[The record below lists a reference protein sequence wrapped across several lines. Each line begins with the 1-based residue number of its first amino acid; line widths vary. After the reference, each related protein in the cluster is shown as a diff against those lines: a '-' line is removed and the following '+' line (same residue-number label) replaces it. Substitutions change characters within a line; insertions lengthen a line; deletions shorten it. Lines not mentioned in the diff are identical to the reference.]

1 MFLTA
6 LLGPHADVGTPVAFC
21 DTNRTRMAYHQRLRQ
36 QEAPG
41 AAPLPEYGPEDF
53 GTMLTEQRV
62 DAVVV
67 TVIDRLHAR
76 FVCEALDHG
85 CDVICE
91 KPLTIDVEGCRQIT
105 EAVARS
111 SGRLVVTF
119 NYRYSPR
126 NSAVRRLL
134 LDGEIGEVTSVHFEW
149 LLDTV
154 HGADY
159 FRRWHRDKAN
169 SGGLLV
175 HKATHHFDLLN
186 WWLDDLPETVYA
198 QAELRF
204 YGAANAAARGLG
216 PRPRRSSAQAAA
228 GDPFALDLT
237 ASPRLR
243 QLYLE
248 AEQEDGYHR
257 DLDVF
262 SDGITI
268 EDTMAVLARYTR
280 GALLTY
286 SLTAHAPWEGYRVA
300 FNGTAGRLELSVCER
315 ASLAAASAGDV
326 VGWERPAV
334 DPSATD
340 DRSAA
345 DRPGDVPPAD
355 HDEAAP
361 HVPGDTAIR
370 AEGTELVLQRHW
382 EPPRRIDVASAGAHG
397 GGDELLL
404 HDVFRGTAAD
414 PLGRRAGHLDGIRSV
429 LVGIAANRSAETGL
443 PVLLGE
449 LGVPVT
455 APVTAQ
461 EEADR

>member
-1 MFLTA
+1 MSTSTTPSGGTPRRYAFVGLGHRAEMFLTA

-237 ASPRLR
+237 ASPGCASSTSRRSRRTGTTATSTCSRTGSPSRTPWPSSPGTPWRAAHL
-243 QLYLE
+243 L
-248 AEQEDGYHR
+248 AHR
-257 DLDVF
+257 PR
-262 SDGITI
+262 
-268 EDTMAVLARYTR
+268 AVGGL
-280 GALLTY
+280 
-286 SLTAHAPWEGYRVA
+286 P
-300 FNGTAGRLELSVCER
+300 GR
-315 ASLAAASAGDV
+315 
-326 VGWERPAV
+326 
-334 DPSATD
+334 
-340 DRSAA
+340 
-345 DRPGDVPPAD
+345 
-355 HDEAAP
+355 
-361 HVPGDTAIR
+361 
-370 AEGTELVLQRHW
+370 LQRH
-382 EPPRRIDVASAGAHG
+382 RGAAGALRVRAGLVGRSLG
-397 GGDELLL
+397 GGR
-404 HDVFRGTAAD
+404 RGLGAAC
-414 PLGRRAGHLDGIRSV
+414 GRPQR
-429 LVGIAANRSAETGL
+429 
-443 PVLLGE
+443 
-449 LGVPVT
+449 
-455 APVTAQ
+455 
-461 EEADR
+461 DR